1 MHTVRVEQAALNNA
15 VWCDTVCRAHAGPGV
30 FLDDLWINRQPAP
43 PSYPNA
49 MTLTDGRRRA
59 QQIAHIRDLAR
70 ADIPGEWGI
79 KDSFA
84 ALALA
89 PLGFRTLFAA
99 QWIYRPATRSATAVA
114 VPGIRWVRVRAGAQ
128 LAAWESAWSRPSPV
142 DAHADSTRV
151 FPAAL
156 LADREVAFIAA
167 YRAGHIVAGVIA
179 NRTDDVVGISNL
191 FLPATG
197 RQQLLAGCV
206 AAVVDTFPGLPLVG
220 YEARDQLA
228 AVQDAGFETLGPL
241 RVWAKRPAARRRIT
255 RSAPSARLT

>member
-1 MHTVRVEQAALNNA
+1 
-15 VWCDTVCRAHAGPGV
+15 
-30 FLDDLWINRQPAP
+30 INRQPTP

-49 MTLTDGRRRA
+49 VTLTDDRCRA
-59 QQIAHIRDLAR
+59 QQIAQIRDLVR

-99 QWIYRPATRSATAVA
+99 QWVYRPATRSVTAVSL
-114 VPGIRWVRVRAGAQ
+114 PGTRWVRVRAAAQ
-128 LAAWESAWSRPSPV
+128 LAAWEAAWRRPSPV
-142 DAHADSTRV
+142 DSHADSARV

-156 LADREVAFIAA
+156 LEDRDVAFVAA

-191 FLPATG
+191 
-197 RQQLLAGCV
+197 LL
-206 AAVVDTFPGLPLVG
+206 
-220 YEARDQLA
+220 
-228 AVQDAGFETLGPL
+228 
-241 RVWAKRPAARRRIT
+241 
-255 RSAPSARLT
+255 

>member
-1 MHTVRVEQAALNNA
+1 MHTVRVERAALNNA
-15 VWCDTVCRAHAGPGV
+15 VWCDTVCRAHAGSGV
-30 FLDDLWINRQPAP
+30 FLEDLWISRQPTP

-49 MTLTDGRRRA
+49 VTLTDDRRRA
-59 QQIAHIRDLAR
+59 RQIAHIRDLAR
-70 ADIPGEWGI
+70 ADIPGEMGI

-99 QWIYRPATRSATAVA
+99 QWIYRPATRFATAVA
-114 VPGIRWVRVRAGAQ
+114 LPGTRWVRVRAAAR
-128 LAAWESAWSRPSPV
+128 LAAWELAWSQPSPV
-142 DAHADSTRV
+142 DSHADSARV

-156 LADREVAFIAA
+156 LADRDVAFIAA
-167 YRAGHIVAGVIA
+167 DRAGHIVAGVIA

-228 AVQDAGFETLGPL
+228 AMRDAGFEALGPL
-241 RVWAKRPAARRRIT
+241 RVWVKRPAARRAT
-255 RSAPSARLT
+255 SRSAPSTRLT